1 MAVGR
6 PTKPLN
12 VTPEE
17 KAKLTMLAR
26 RPKTGQ
32 ALAIRARIVLGCN
45 DGLNNGEVARR
56 LRITGA
62 TVCKWRERFRT
73 DRLEGLLDE
82 PRPGA
87 PRSITDAQIEEVIT
101 KTLESMPVNSTHWST
116 RLMAQ
121 KAGLSQTAIVRIW
134 RAFGLQPH
142 RVENF
147 KFSKDPQFV
156 EKVRDIVGLYLNPP
170 DRAIVLCVDEKSQV
184 QALNRT
190 QPILPLAP
198 GVPARQSHD
207 YERHGVTSLFAA
219 LDVASGVTISNC
231 YRRHRH
237 QEFLRFL
244 NDIDANLPRGLDVH
258 LVMDN
263 YGTHKVTKVR
273 TWLARHLRYHVH
285 YTPTSGSWLNLVE
298 RLFAEVT
305 DAPVVVFSQDLQLR
319 YPWINSPYLFPRENF
334 LGRTDAEVFGGE
346 DGARLRA
353 IKEQVLRTGK
363 ESHTEVTVTGSGVT
377 HYFDLVIEPLLDPNG
392 MLLGVLC
399 SAVETTFL
407 KDTIIRLQNA
417 LNEVQ
422 VLKGTATHLRE
433 LQKN

>member
-1 MAVGR
+1 MPLGR

-17 KAKLTMLAR
+17 KEKLTMLAR
-26 RPKTGQ
+26 RPKSAQ
-32 ALAIRARIVLGCN
+32 ALAMRARIVLGCAE
-45 DGLNNGEVARR
+45 GKSNGAVATE
-56 LRITGA
+56 LQITGA
-62 TVCKWRERFRT
+62 TVCKWRERFRQH
-73 DRLEGLLDE
+73 RMEGLLDE

-87 PRSITDAQIEEVIT
+87 PRSITDAQVEAVVT
-101 KTLESMPVNSTHWST
+101 KTLASMPENSTHWST

-121 KAGLSQTAIVRIW
+121 KTGMSQTAIVRIW
-134 RAFGLQPH
+134 RTFGLQPH

-170 DRAIVLCVDEKSQV
+170 ERAIVLCVDEKSQV

-219 LDVASGVTISNC
+219 MDVASGVTISSC

-237 QEFLRFL
+237 QEFLKFL
-244 NDIDANLPRGLDVH
+244 NEIEANLPRGLDVH

-263 YGTHKVTKVR
+263 YGTHKVNKVR
-273 TWLARHLRYHVH
+273 AGLTRHPRYHVH
-285 YTPTSGSWLNLVE
+285 FTPTSGSWLNLVE

-305 DAPVVVFSQDLQLR
+305 ERCVR
-319 YPWINSPYLFPRENF
+319 R
-334 LGRTDAEVFGGE
+334 G
-346 DGARLRA
+346 
-353 IKEQVLRTGK
+353 
-363 ESHTEVTVTGSGVT
+363 SHTAVRSLEKA
-377 HYFDLVIEPLLDPNG
+377 LLDYLDRRNRNPKPFVWTASAD
-392 MLLGVLC
+392 LILGKVERLC
-399 SAVETTFL
+399 KRISDSE
-407 KDTIIRLQNA
+407 
-417 LNEVQ
+417 
-422 VLKGTATHLRE
+422 H
-433 LQKN
+433 

>member
-1 MAVGR
+1 MRTAAYLGMAIGR
-6 PTKPLN
+6 PTKPLHL
-12 VTPEE
+12 TSEE
-17 KAKLTMLAR
+17 KEKLVMLSR
-26 RPKTGQ
+26 RPKSAQ
-32 ALAIRARIVLGCN
+32 AIAMRARIVLGC
-45 DGLNNGEVARR
+45 DQGLSNGAVAEK

-62 TVCKWRERFRT
+62 TVCKWRERFRLS
-73 DRLEGLLDE
+73 RLEGLLDE

-87 PRSITDAQIEEVIT
+87 PRSITDAQVEQVVT
-101 KTLESMPVNSTHWST
+101 QTLETMPKNSTHWSS
-116 RLMAQ
+116 RLMA
-121 KAGLSQTAIVRIW
+121 KKTGLSQTAIVRIW
-134 RAFGLQPH
+134 HAFGLQPH

-219 LDVASGVTISNC
+219 LDVATGITISNC

-244 NDIDANLPRGLDVH
+244 NDIEASLPSRFEVH

-263 YGTHKVTKVR
+263 YGTHKVSKVR
-273 TWLARHLRYHVH
+273 AWLARHPRYRVH
-285 YTPTSGSWLNLVE
+285 FTPTSGSWLNLVE

-305 DAPVVVFSQDLQLR
+305 ERCVRRGSYTAVRALEKAMLDYLERRNRDPKPFVWTADADLILGKVER
-319 YPWINSPYLFPRENF
+319 LCNRISNS
-334 LGRTDAEVFGGE
+334 G
-346 DGARLRA
+346 
-353 IKEQVLRTGK
+353 
-363 ESHTEVTVTGSGVT
+363 H
-377 HYFDLVIEPLLDPNG
+377 
-392 MLLGVLC
+392 
-399 SAVETTFL
+399 
-407 KDTIIRLQNA
+407 
-417 LNEVQ
+417 
-422 VLKGTATHLRE
+422 
-433 LQKN
+433 

>member
-1 MAVGR
+1 MAIGR

-12 VTPEE
+12 VTPLE
-17 KAKLTMLAR
+17 KEKLSMLAR
-26 RPKTGQ
+26 RPKSAQ
-32 ALAIRARIVLGCN
+32 ATAMRARIVLGCN
-45 DGLNNGEVARR
+45 DELSNGEVAKR

-62 TVCKWRERFRT
+62 TVCKWRERFRVE
-73 DRLEGLLDE
+73 RLEGLLDE
-82 PRPGA
+82 PRLGA
-87 PRSITDAQIEEVIT
+87 PRSITDARVEEVIT
-101 KTLESMPVNSTHWST
+101 KTLESMPGNSTHWST

-121 KAGLSQTAIVRIW
+121 KTGLSQTAIVRIW

-170 DRAIVLCVDEKSQV
+170 DRAMVLCVDEKSQV

-219 LDVASGVTISNC
+219 LDVASGVTISSC

-244 NDIDANLPRGLDVH
+244 NDIDANLPGGFDVH

-263 YGTHKVTKVR
+263 YGTHKVKKVR
-273 TWLARHLRYHVH
+273 TWLARHPRYHVH
-285 YTPTSGSWLNLVE
+285 FTPTSGSWLNLVE

-305 DAPVVVFSQDLQLR
+305 ERCVR
-319 YPWINSPYLFPRENF
+319 R
-334 LGRTDAEVFGGE
+334 G
-346 DGARLRA
+346 
-353 IKEQVLRTGK
+353 
-363 ESHTEVTVTGSGVT
+363 SHTAVRALEKAMLDYLDQRNKDPKPFVWAADADLILGKVERLSKRISDSG
-377 HYFDLVIEPLLDPNG
+377 H
-392 MLLGVLC
+392 
-399 SAVETTFL
+399 
-407 KDTIIRLQNA
+407 
-417 LNEVQ
+417 
-422 VLKGTATHLRE
+422 
-433 LQKN
+433 

>member
-1 MAVGR
+1 MAMGR

-12 VTPEE
+12 VTGEE
-17 KAKLTMLAR
+17 KEKLTMLAR
-26 RPKTGQ
+26 RPKSSQ
-32 ALAIRARIVLGCN
+32 AVAMRARIVLGCDEGISN
-45 DGLNNGEVARR
+45 TAVANK
-56 LRITGA
+56 LHITGA
-62 TVCKWRERFRT
+62 TVCKWRERFRVE
-73 DRLEGLLDE
+73 RLEGLLDE

-87 PRSITDAQIEEVIT
+87 PRMIGDAQVEAVIT
-101 KTLESMPVNSTHWST
+101 QTLESMPANSTHWST

-121 KAGLSQTAIVRIW
+121 KTGLSQTAIVRIW

-156 EKVRDIVGLYLNPP
+156 EKVRDIVGLYMNPP

-219 LDVASGVTISNC
+219 MDVASGVTISTC

-244 NDIDANLPRGLDVH
+244 DEIEGNLPSGFEVH
-258 LVMDN
+258 LIMDN

-273 TWLARHLRYHVH
+273 AWLARHPRYHVH
-285 YTPTSGSWLNLVE
+285 FTPTSGTWLNLVE
-298 RLFAEVT
+298 RLFAEITERCV
-305 DAPVVVFSQDLQLR
+305 R
-319 YPWINSPYLFPRENF
+319 R
-334 LGRTDAEVFGGE
+334 G
-346 DGARLRA
+346 
-353 IKEQVLRTGK
+353 
-363 ESHTEVTVTGSGVT
+363 SHTAVHTLEKAMLDYLDNRNQEPKPCIWTASA
-377 HYFDLVIEPLLDPNG
+377 DLI
-392 MLLGVLC
+392 LGKVQ
-399 SAVETTFL
+399 
-407 KDTIIRLQNA
+407 RLSKRFSNS
-417 LNEVQ
+417 E
-422 VLKGTATHLRE
+422 H
-433 LQKN
+433 

>member
-1 MAVGR
+1 MKQPDAYWGMAIGR

-12 VTPEE
+12 VTPLERD
-17 KAKLTMLAR
+17 KLSMLAR
-26 RPKTGQ
+26 RPKSAQ
-32 ALAIRARIVLGCN
+32 AIAMRARIVLGCN
-45 DGLNNGEVARR
+45 DGLSNGEVAKR

-62 TVCKWRERFRT
+62 TVCKWRERFRVE
-73 DRLEGLLDE
+73 RLEGLLDE
-82 PRPGA
+82 PRLGA
-87 PRSITDAQIEEVIT
+87 PRSITDARVEEVIT
-101 KTLESMPVNSTHWST
+101 KTLESMPGNSTHWST

-121 KAGLSQTAIVRIW
+121 KTGLSQTAIVRIW

-219 LDVASGVTISNC
+219 LDVASGVTISSC

-244 NDIDANLPRGLDVH
+244 NDIDANLPGVFDVH

-263 YGTHKVTKVR
+263 YGTHKVNKVR
-273 TWLARHLRYHVH
+273 TWLARHPRYHVH
-285 YTPTSGSWLNLVE
+285 FTPTSGSWLNLVE

-305 DAPVVVFSQDLQLR
+305 ERCVR
-319 YPWINSPYLFPRENF
+319 R
-334 LGRTDAEVFGGE
+334 G
-346 DGARLRA
+346 
-353 IKEQVLRTGK
+353 
-363 ESHTEVTVTGSGVT
+363 SHTAVRALEKAMLDYLDQRNRDPKPFVWTADADLILGKVERLSKRISDSG
-377 HYFDLVIEPLLDPNG
+377 H
-392 MLLGVLC
+392 
-399 SAVETTFL
+399 
-407 KDTIIRLQNA
+407 
-417 LNEVQ
+417 
-422 VLKGTATHLRE
+422 
-433 LQKN
+433 

>member
-17 KAKLTMLAR
+17 REKLSLLTR
-26 RPKTGQ
+26 RPKTSQ
-32 ALAIRARIVLGCN
+32 ALAMRARIVLGCS
-45 DGLNNGEVARR
+45 DGLSNGEVAKR
-56 LRITGA
+56 LRVTGA
-62 TVCKWRERFRT
+62 TVCKWRERFRVN
-73 DRLEGLLDE
+73 RLEGLLDE
-82 PRPGA
+82 PRAGA
-87 PRSITDAQIEEVIT
+87 PRSITDAQVEEVIT
-101 KTLESMPVNSTHWST
+101 KTLESMPANSTHWST
-116 RLMAQ
+116 RLMAE
-121 KAGLSQTAIVRIW
+121 KMGLSQTAIVRIW

-219 LDVASGVTISNC
+219 LDVASGVTISSC

-244 NDIDANLPRGLDVH
+244 NDIDANLPRGFDVH

-273 TWLARHLRYHVH
+273 AWLARHPRYHVH
-285 YTPTSGSWLNLVE
+285 FTPTSGSWLNLVE

-305 DAPVVVFSQDLQLR
+305 ERCVRRGSHTAIRSLEKAMLDYLDQRNKDPKPFVWTAGADL
-319 YPWINSPYLFPRENF
+319 I
-334 LGRTDAEVFGGE
+334 LGKV
-346 DGARLRA
+346 ARLSKR
-353 IKEQVLRTGK
+353 ISR
-363 ESHTEVTVTGSGVT
+363 SG
-377 HYFDLVIEPLLDPNG
+377 H
-392 MLLGVLC
+392 
-399 SAVETTFL
+399 
-407 KDTIIRLQNA
+407 
-417 LNEVQ
+417 
-422 VLKGTATHLRE
+422 
-433 LQKN
+433 